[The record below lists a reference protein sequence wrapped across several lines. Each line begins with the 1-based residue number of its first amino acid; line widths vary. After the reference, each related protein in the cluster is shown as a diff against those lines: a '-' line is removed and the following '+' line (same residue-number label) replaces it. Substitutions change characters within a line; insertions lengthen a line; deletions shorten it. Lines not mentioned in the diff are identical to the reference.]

1 MSSPPNWNLLV
12 IASDPWDAG
21 LINEALSELEE
32 SQYARAF
39 QRTISW
45 QRAECLDDALD
56 LAATGQ
62 YDAALCDLQLSDCEG
77 LHTFL
82 RLLERAS
89 KMPVIVLVDRA
100 SEDLGI
106 AAMREGASDYLLKEE
121 FDCIPL
127 ARSLR
132 YAMDR
137 SQTDKALRTNRGV
150 DKLTGLLDEEEFRI
164 RATYALELAASLGLS
179 TSMTVAELVL
189 ADPTSV
195 PMARTLDVLEIAER
209 MRSIFE
215 PPDLVGRMGPARFA
229 ALRISRSDV
238 KPPTDWISPSGIAV
252 VYGKAQ
258 APAGAPSTLPFLMG
272 EAVRELSQNRLEV
285 MDSFPE
291 KVARRASAV

>member
-21 LINEALSELEE
+21 LVNEALSELEE

-39 QRTISW
+39 QRAISW
-45 QRAECLDDALD
+45 QRAECLEDALD

-82 RLLERAS
+82 RLHERAAR
-89 KMPVIVLVDRA
+89 MPVIVLVDRA

-121 FDCIPL
+121 FDCMPL

-132 YAMDR
+132 YAMER
-137 SQTDKALRTNRGV
+137 SQTDKAMRANRGL

-164 RATYALELAASLGLS
+164 RATYALDLASGIGLGASI
-179 TSMTVAELVL
+179 TVAELVL

-209 MRSIFE
+209 MRGTFE
-215 PPDLVGRMGPARFA
+215 PPDLVGRLGPARFA
-229 ALRISRSDV
+229 ALRISRSDA
-238 KPPTDWISPSGIAV
+238 PPPADWISPSGIAV
-252 VYGKAQ
+252 VYGKARV
-258 APAGAPSTLPFLMG
+258 PAGTAATLPLLLG

-285 MDSFPE
+285 MDIFPE
-291 KVARRASAV
+291 RVAQRASTV